1 MRFKVKVKGVDCKD
15 IQLFVKDSFG
25 ESKYKE
31 WVQSL
36 PDESKK
42 IYTGNIIEG
51 FKYEIKSGF
60 HIPLNCLCEMFYKP
74 RIDKGAIVFGIWS
87 GKRALS
93 SVYKVFLNKDIEKYA
108 VNIAKV
114 FKIYYETAVDG
125 WSKLDGNKITAVM
138 TRFEEPDYLCDLSIM
153 GYFVGGLEL
162 LNIKA
167 KSHRLIK
174 SLAKNDEVTEFI
186 IEI

>member
-1 MRFKVKVKGVDCKD
+1 MNVKGADCKD
-15 IQLFVKDSFG
+15 IQLFIKDNFG
-25 ESKYKE
+25 EIKYNK
-31 WVQSL
+31 WVEIL
-36 PDESKK
+36 PEESKK
-42 IYTGNIIEG
+42 IYKGNIIEG

-60 HIPLNCLCEMFYKP
+60 HIPLRSLCDMFYKSN
-74 RIDKGAIVFGIWS
+74 IKKGAIEFGIWS

-108 VNIAKV
+108 ANIAKV
-114 FKIYYETAVDG
+114 FKIYYENAATG
-125 WSKLDGNKITAVM
+125 WSKLDGNKIIATM

-162 LNIKA
+162 LDVKA
-167 KSHRLIK
+167 KKYKLTK
-174 SLAKNDEVTEFI
+174 SLSKKDEVTEFI